1 MKNIYEVK
9 LKGNQN
15 GHCFRVCAMDMKEAI
30 KKIALKR
37 NSYLISERKDL
48 QSINNKLSTN

>member
-9 LKGNQN
+9 LKGNSN

-30 KKIALKR
+30 KKISLKR

-48 QSINNKLSTN
+48 RPISKLQTN